1 MIPIKNDFSKKND
14 PTKMMIAT
22 KKKKNLFK
30 DFLMENDKQ
39 QQNVK
44 S

>member
-1 MIPIKNDFSKKND
+1 MIFSKND

-22 KKKKNLFK
+22 KKEENLFE
-30 DFLMENDKQ
+30 DFLMKNDKQ
-39 QQNVK
+39 QQDVK

>member
-1 MIPIKNDFSKKND
+1 MIFPKND

-22 KKKKNLFK
+22 KKEENLFE
-30 DFLMENDKQ
+30 DFLMENDIHQ
-39 QQNVK
+39 QDVK